1 MTRDEMINTL
11 KQYPHLPITHY
22 LFADDE
28 YIFSNM
34 YGIVYD
40 ESGRIFE
47 NWDSVT
53 DVWSGING
61 LRLRTGGMWEDG
73 WRIKTEML
81 ESEEP
86 TNDGTVN
93 A

>member
-1 MTRDEMINTL
+1 MTRREMIDTL
-11 KQYPHLPITHY
+11 KNYPHLPITHY

-34 YGIVYD
+34 DGIVYD

-53 DVWSGING
+53 NMWSGVNG
-61 LRLRTGGMWEDG
+61 IRLRSGGAWEDG
-73 WRIKTEML
+73 WCIKTEML
-81 ESEEP
+81 DKEAH
-86 TNDGTVN
+86 TNDGTEN

>member
-1 MTRDEMINTL
+1 MTRREMIDTL
-11 KQYPHLPITHY
+11 KNYPRLPITHY

-34 YGIVYD
+34 DGIVYD

-53 DVWSGING
+53 NMWSGVNG
-61 LRLRTGGMWEDG
+61 IRLRSGGAWEDG

-81 ESEEP
+81 DKEAP
-86 TNDGTVN
+86 TNDGTEN
-93 A
+93 T